1 MAANMGHS
9 HTAPYPDSWT
19 ILTKGAERSLRVSGL
34 ARRVGS
40 LPGHLQAE
48 PCGSRKS
55 FNPARFFLFFA
66 YLRHPPPRHCL
77 DHRAR
82 TEAGTHTGWHK
93 PVPTPTQAVRPQDHC
108 ESAQVWVGARKRAAL
123 TAPKLNQGCLT
134 QSTAPPKPP
143 EGPTSGTC
151 HRIAGLAEGGGA
163 ADMAVC
169 SGCADTGQKSPT
181 DTGGRGT
188 RTQTPPAPEQYGHGR
203 WNSCVF
209 IAQRHSTVDPLEVA
223 AGADVRCCGALARKV
238 VFLFT
243 YLSYGNKLRC

>member
-1 MAANMGHS
+1 MNK
-9 HTAPYPDSWT
+9 AP
-19 ILTKGAERSLRVSGL
+19 
-34 ARRVGS
+34 
-40 LPGHLQAE
+40 
-48 PCGSRKS
+48 
-55 FNPARFFLFFA
+55 FFLLFA
-66 YLRHPPPRHCL
+66 SPWHAPPRHCL

-82 TEAGTHTGWHK
+82 TEASTHTGWHE
-93 PVPTPTQAVRPQDHC
+93 PAPTPTQAVRPQDHC

-143 EGPTSGTC
+143 EGPTGGTC

-188 RTQTPPAPEQYGHGR
+188 RTQTPLAPEQHGHGR

-209 IAQRHSTVDPLEVA
+209 ITQRRNPVHPFEVA
-223 AGADVRCCGALARKV
+223 AGADVRCHGALARKV

>member
-1 MAANMGHS
+1 M
-9 HTAPYPDSWT
+9 
-19 ILTKGAERSLRVSGL
+19 
-34 ARRVGS
+34 
-40 LPGHLQAE
+40 
-48 PCGSRKS
+48 
-55 FNPARFFLFFA
+55 
-66 YLRHPPPRHCL
+66 
-77 DHRAR
+77 
-82 TEAGTHTGWHK
+82 
-93 PVPTPTQAVRPQDHC
+93 PTPTQAVRPQDHC

-143 EGPTSGTC
+143 EGPTGGTC

-181 DTGGRGT
+181 DTGGRAGHAHPN
-188 RTQTPPAPEQYGHGR
+188 PPAPEQYGHGR

-223 AGADVRCCGALARKV
+223 AGADVRCRGALARKV